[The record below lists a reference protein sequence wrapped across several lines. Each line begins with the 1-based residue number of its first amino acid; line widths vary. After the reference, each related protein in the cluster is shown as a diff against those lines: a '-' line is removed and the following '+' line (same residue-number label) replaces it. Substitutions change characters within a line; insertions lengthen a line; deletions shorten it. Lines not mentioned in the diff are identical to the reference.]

1 MLRPYNKRQVFQSV
15 LTMDDYFDSKP
26 VRVPLEDSLDLHSFL
41 PREVP
46 ALLEEYLA
54 ECVKAGILDVR
65 IIHGKG
71 KGFLREKVHSLL
83 RKSSL
88 VESFVLAD
96 HTGGSWGAT
105 VVRLKKDHKAEA

>member
-1 MLRPYNKRQVFQSV
+1 MN
-15 LTMDDYFDSKP
+15 DYFEPEEP
-26 VRVPLEDSLDLHSFL
+26 VRIPLEDTLDLHSFS
-41 PREVP
+41 PKEIP

-54 ECVKAGILDVR
+54 ECVRAGIFEVR

-88 VESFVLAD
+88 VESFLLAD
-96 HTGGSWGAT
+96 ETGGSWGAT
-105 VVRLKKDHKAEA
+105 IVRLKKS